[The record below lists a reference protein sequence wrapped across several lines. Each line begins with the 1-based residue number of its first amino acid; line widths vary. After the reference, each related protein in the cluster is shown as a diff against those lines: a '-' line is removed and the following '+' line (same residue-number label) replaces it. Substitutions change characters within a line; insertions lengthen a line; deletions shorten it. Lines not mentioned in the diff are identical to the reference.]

1 MLTRRGG
8 KVAEFRIFN
17 DTFELEVRFGI
28 ECNGVNPCIAV
39 FYAGEVNLSG
49 KGLGSVPSMIY
60 SFSDWQAA
68 VSSVHNKR

>member
-49 KGLGSVPSMIY
+49 KGLGKCTFNDIL
-60 SFSDWQAA
+60 FFRLAGCGKQCA
-68 VSSVHNKR
+68 